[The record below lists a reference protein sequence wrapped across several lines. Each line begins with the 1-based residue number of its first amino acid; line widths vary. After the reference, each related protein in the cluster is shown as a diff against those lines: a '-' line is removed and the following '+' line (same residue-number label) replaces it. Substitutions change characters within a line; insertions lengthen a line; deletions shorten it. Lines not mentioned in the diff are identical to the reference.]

1 MSFGE
6 RAALEGLL
14 AQLKPRLSIEIGT
27 GEGGSLSRI
36 AAHSGFVHAFD
47 FAEPTESMKALQ
59 NVEFHTGDSHL
70 LLPRLLDGLSRHRHG
85 VDFVLVDGDHS
96 EEGVFQ
102 DINDLLRSRAILDTT
117 ILVHDTMNET
127 VRSGLERVIYRQF
140 PKVIY
145 IDLDFVPGYLVRQG
159 SFAGQ
164 LWGGLGVIVVDA
176 NREKPPSLETVREQR
191 FYAAFELFRCA
202 RNILAAPQKPE
213 DRAT

>member
-1 MSFGE
+1 
-6 RAALEGLL
+6 
-14 AQLKPRLSIEIGT
+14 
-27 GEGGSLSRI
+27 
-36 AAHSGFVHAFD
+36 
-47 FAEPTESMKALQ
+47 
-59 NVEFHTGDSHL
+59 
-70 LLPRLLDGLSRHRHG
+70 
-85 VDFVLVDGDHS
+85 
-96 EEGVFQ
+96 
-102 DINDLLRSRAILDTT
+102 
-117 ILVHDTMNET
+117 MNET